1 MIILIFYAMH
11 FYLNIIS
18 PFDCSK
24 SGGVGPPHFEKWGG
38 PDPPD
43 PPGGYA
49 RGPMGGSFRDLYLLN
64 KYIVSK
70 LWTQRPFSAVSFSL
84 VLYFT
89 IFGTQNQG

>member
-1 MIILIFYAMH
+1 MIILIVYAMH

-49 RGPMGGSFRDLYLLN
+49 RVPTQKKLTCIPKIFR
-64 KYIVSK
+64 
-70 LWTQRPFSAVSFSL
+70 
-84 VLYFT
+84 
-89 IFGTQNQG
+89 